1 MSVADP
7 LYVFVH
13 LSKTGGTSLFRHMQ
27 RHLASEDDLV
37 YLGPLGDAERE
48 RLNRP
53 PLEDRPEN
61 ERQRVRVLIGHRVK
75 MSTLDLVPWREPRLI
90 FVMRD
95 PVKRLISKYNYQM
108 HRQGLSDDPV
118 PFFTWL
124 ENLKPHAWDSAFWL
138 CRRFLE
144 MEADALRDVAQR
156 QQIANRLLERFNLV
170 TTTERM
176 DEDMPHVFRQL
187 GIPSEMRRENVKG
200 RDHKVALTPD
210 EDVLERARQVL
221 NPEIGFYN
229 AWAERAPYWGP
240 AGRPSLTDILEG

>member
-1 MSVADP
+1 MSSADP

-13 LSKTGGTSLFRHMQ
+13 LSKTGGTSLFRHLQ
-27 RHLASEDDLV
+27 RHLESEDDLV

-53 PLEDRPEN
+53 PLE
-61 ERQRVRVLIGHRVK
+61 ERTEDERRRVSVLIGHRVN

-124 ENLKPHAWDSAFWL
+124 DNLKPHAWDSAFWL

-144 MEADALRDVAQR
+144 MEAHRIQGVAHR
-156 QQIANRLLERFNLV
+156 QGIANRLLECFNLV

-176 DEDMPHVFRQL
+176 DEDMAHVLRQL
-187 GIPSEMRRENVKG
+187 GLPAEMRHENVKG

-210 EDVLERARQVL
+210 EDVLESARQVL
-221 NPEIGFYN
+221 KPEIAFYN
-229 AWAERAPYWGP
+229 AWAGLAPYWGP
-240 AGRPSLTDILEG
+240 AGRPSLTNIVEG